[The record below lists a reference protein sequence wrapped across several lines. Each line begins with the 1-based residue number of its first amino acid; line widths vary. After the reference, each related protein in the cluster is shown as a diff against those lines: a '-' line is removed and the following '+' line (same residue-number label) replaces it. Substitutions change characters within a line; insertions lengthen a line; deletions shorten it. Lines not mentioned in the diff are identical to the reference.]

1 MHPFLEGKKKDF
13 QASIDHFKKELSSLR
28 TGTATPALIEDI
40 KVMAYDSQM
49 DVKGVAS
56 IKVMD
61 PKTMLVEPWDK
72 QLLQTIE
79 KAIRDAD
86 IGISPSVDGPAI
98 RINIPPMTEEN
109 RLQIVKKVKEKM
121 EDARVGIRS
130 VRETLRDEANK
141 MEKEKEI
148 SEDEKFKIL
157 DEIDKATK
165 EYTQEIDT
173 IASVKEKEIMTV

>member
-1 MHPFLEGKKKDF
+1 MHPFLEGRKGDF
-13 QASIDHFKKELSSLR
+13 QASIDHFKKELSTLR
-28 TGTATPALIEDI
+28 TGVATPALVEDI
-40 KVMAYDSQM
+40 KVSAYDSLM
-49 DVKGVAS
+49 DIKGVAS

-61 PKTMLVEPWDK
+61 PKTMNVEPWDK
-72 QLLQTIE
+72 SLLQTIE

-86 IGISPSVDGPAI
+86 IGISPSVDGEVV

-109 RLQIVKKVKEKM
+109 RKQIVKKVKEKM
-121 EDARVGIRS
+121 EDARVSVRS
-130 VRETLRDEANK
+130 TRETLRDEVNR

-165 EYTQEIDT
+165 EFTQEIDE
-173 IASVKEKEIMTV
+173 IATTKEEEIMTV